1 VLLQKS
7 AIFNRNQF
15 IPGKT
20 SKTFS
25 MKSFKIISISVL
37 VLTLVSG
44 IQPVKSQQF
53 NWTHFRGSN
62 LNGISDD
69 QNTPVTWNDSTNII
83 WKTDIQ
89 GKGWSSPVVYGDQ
102 VWVTSAGE
110 DGKQMAGICLDF
122 ITGKIIYS
130 INLFQPDT
138 TFPKHTINTY
148 ATPTPCIEEGFVYL
162 NFGTYGTACVD
173 TRNAKVIWKRTDLHC
188 DHVQGPGS
196 SPILYKNLIILHVEG
211 IDVQYLIALDKR
223 TGETV
228 WKTDRPVELY
238 EPLAPIG
245 KKAYIT
251 PIIMKVNGEDLLI
264 SNGSAV
270 CIAYNPLTGKEVWRI
285 VQGVDST
292 IAMPVS
298 ENGIVYFF
306 PSFVSGPNGENY
318 TELLAVNPE
327 GSGDITKTNVLW
339 RFKSPVLQLLT
350 PLIKDGLI
358 YTVDTQNMLYCLDAK
373 TGKEVYS
380 KKLKQKYNSSPVF
393 AGGNI
398 YFTSVKGA
406 TMVIKA
412 GNQLQIIA
420 ENKLPGEV
428 YATPAFVRNSI
439 LLRTDSQLYRIGMK

>member
-1 VLLQKS
+1 M
-7 AIFNRNQF
+7 R
-15 IPGKT
+15 P
-20 SKTFS
+20 
-25 MKSFKIISISVL
+25 FKISCFILLSI
-37 VLTLVSG
+37 LTTTLG
-44 IQPVKSQQF
+44 IQPVKSQQI
-53 NWTHFRGSN
+53 NWTHFRGTN
-62 LNGISDD
+62 LNGISED
-69 QNTPVTWNDSTNII
+69 QNVPVTWNDSTNII
-83 WKTDIQ
+83 WKTGIQ
-89 GKGWSSPVVYGDQ
+89 GKGWSSPVVFGDQ
-102 VWVTSAGE
+102 VWVTSASE

-122 ITGKIIYS
+122 NTGKLIYT
-130 INLFQPDT
+130 INLFQPDST
-138 TFPKHTINTY
+138 YPKHSINTY
-148 ATPTPCIEEGFVYL
+148 ATPTPCIEDGFVYL

-173 TRNAKVIWKRTDLHC
+173 TRNGKVVWKRTDLNC

-211 IDVQYLIALDKR
+211 VDVQYLVALNKL

-228 WKTDRPVELY
+228 WKTERPVKLY

-251 PIIMKVNGEDLLI
+251 PIIMNVNGEDLLI

-270 CIAYNPLTGKEVWRI
+270 CIAYNPLTGEEVWRI
-285 VQGVDST
+285 VEGEDST
-292 IAMPVS
+292 IAMPFS
-298 ENGIVYFF
+298 EDGKVYFYT
-306 PSFVSGPNGENY
+306 SFVTDAGGEKY
-318 TELLAVNPE
+318 AELLAVNPE
-327 GSGDITKTNVLW
+327 GKGDVTGTSILW
-339 RFKSPVLQLLT
+339 RRKSPVLQLLT

-373 TGKEVYS
+373 TGQEVYS

-406 TMVIKA
+406 TLVLKA
-412 GNQLQIIA
+412 GSQLQILA

-428 YATPAFVRNSI
+428 YATPAFLRNSI